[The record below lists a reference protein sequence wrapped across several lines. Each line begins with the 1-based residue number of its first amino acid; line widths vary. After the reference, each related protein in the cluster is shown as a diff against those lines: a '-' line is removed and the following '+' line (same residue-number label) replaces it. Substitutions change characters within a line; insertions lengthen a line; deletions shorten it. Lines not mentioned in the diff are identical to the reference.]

1 MPKLYVVATP
11 IGNLSDASSRMVQT
25 LREVALVAAEDTRVS
40 GNLLRH
46 FDISKPMTSLHRHN
60 EAGKSQG
67 IVARMLSEDI
77 DVALVTDAGTPCI
90 SDPGYVLVHEAAE
103 AGIEVLS
110 IPGPTAMAAALS
122 VSGFDVRE
130 FAFYGFLPRER
141 GDLRKRLR
149 EIVAGVP
156 VAVLHESP
164 HRIIDLMQV
173 VADTLPGCQACVCCD
188 LTKLHEKT
196 LRGGADEV
204 LAALRANPK
213 ADKGEYCVVLE
224 MRQVEL
230 PETIAASNASI
241 EAQLFDLLIQ
251 GNSLQEATA
260 LLSAQGV
267 RKNEAKRA
275 ALAVKKFMQEA
286 QLEL

>member
-11 IGNLSDASSRMVQT
+11 IGNLSDASGRMVQT
-25 LREVALVAAEDTRVS
+25 LREVAMIAAEDTRVS

-60 EAGKSQG
+60 EAGKSQN

-90 SDPGYVLVHEAAE
+90 SDPGYMLVREAAE
-103 AGIEVLS
+103 AGVEVLA

-149 EIVAGVP
+149 EIAGGIP

-164 HRIIDLMQV
+164 HRIIDLMQAV
-173 VADTLPGCQACVCCD
+173 VDTLPGCKACVCCD

-196 LRGGADEV
+196 LRGCADEV
-204 LAALRANPK
+204 LEALRANPK

-224 MRQVEL
+224 MRQVAL
-230 PETIAASNASI
+230 PEPVAASSASV
-241 EAQLFDLLIQ
+241 EAQLFDLLMQ
-251 GNSLQEATA
+251 GNALQEATA
-260 LLSAQGV
+260 LLSSQGI